1 MLGAQKVSTPK
12 QPDYTLSM
20 TQQDFIDLYEKYISG
35 NCTPDEIKQLEA
47 YRDSFQ
53 LRDLPW
59 SAEMGDKQEIKQEIL
74 NKLNTGITPP
84 EKKTLKN
91 YWIAAAAAIAI
102 FTIGLVLMLEQK
114 VQLSPDKLVKNPSSA
129 GKGPVVPGF
138 NKATLTLSDGSNID
152 LNDSKNGTLSKQGSV
167 SVGKLGDGKL
177 VYDINGAKTKKAAVL
192 YNTITTPR
200 GGQYQVVLSDGTK
213 VWLNAASSL
222 KFPAIFTG
230 NERNVELTGEAYFE
244 VAKNKDKPF
253 KVAVNNMGIEVL
265 GTHFNVNAYNDEDA
279 IKTTLLEGAVKLKTG
294 NQQAY
299 LKPGQQATLGR
310 QQVFNIC
317 PVNTEDAVAWKN
329 GYFVFNNENI
339 QSIMKKISR
348 WYDVEVVY
356 EGKVD
361 ERDFGGTA
369 SRFGSVTDVLKLLEL
384 TGTVHFRMEGRR
396 ITVMP

>member
-1 MLGAQKVSTPK
+1 VLRSQKVSTPK
-12 QPDYTLSM
+12 QPDYILSM

-47 YRDSFQ
+47 YRDGFQ

-59 SAEMGDKQEIKQEIL
+59 IAEMGDKQEVKREIL
-74 NKLNTGITPP
+74 SKLNTGITPP
-84 EKKTLKN
+84 GKKTFKN

-114 VQLSPDKLVKNPSSA
+114 AQLSPDKLVKNPSSA

-152 LNDSKNGTLSKQGSV
+152 LNDSKNGTLSKQGGV

-230 NERNVELTGEAYFE
+230 NERNVELSGEAYFE

-253 KVAVNNMGIEVL
+253 KVAVNNMNIEVL
-265 GTHFNVNAYNDEDA
+265 GTHFNVNAYNDENA
-279 IKTTLLEGAVKLKTG
+279 IKTTLLEGSVKLKTG

-299 LKPGQQATLGR
+299 LKPGQQATLG
-310 QQVFNIC
+310 QQQMFNIR

-369 SRFGSVTDVLKLLEL
+369 SRFGSVTEVLKLLEL
-384 TGTVHFRMEGRR
+384 TGTVHFKMEGRR